1 MVEKGWKCI
10 VFIRSLSPFYSQV
23 SFSFTWIYRDYFYFS
38 YGHFMSL
45 QAEERS
51 FEWNL
56 EESRGVEGT
65 AE

>member
-1 MVEKGWKCI
+1 MHHPFLREI
-10 VFIRSLSPFYSQV
+10 SLFLSLELVLRLLGYAAA
-23 SFSFTWIYRDYFYFS
+23 YFYFS

-45 QAEERS
+45 QAGERS

-56 EESRGVEGT
+56 EESRGVEGA